1 MILESFKIV
10 AILKE
15 KLKLLIRDNIR
26 VRSITHLLESLNDLQ
41 HTSERFHTSV
51 CFHALSC
58 DFNVRI
64 IPHIIM

>member
-41 HTSERFHTSV
+41 HASERFHTSV
-51 CFHALSC
+51 CFHAL
-58 DFNVRI
+58 
-64 IPHIIM
+64 